1 MKNRWFWLKQA
12 DDFTTILLDCKIVYN
27 CDRSGQSSKC
37 DDEPYANSTIYKMHL
52 QFKADIALKNSRQ
65 TCRLT
70 GRKKNAATM
79 QLFYPPML
87 VILLPWSNEIW
98 VLPSWKKNKNA
109 VILSTSNQYSN
120 SKSIGRNSLSFH

>member
-1 MKNRWFWLKQA
+1 MKNRWFWLTQA

-70 GRKKNAATM
+70 GRKKKCSHNAVILSNNACNFVAMKQWNLGFAIVEKKTKM
-79 QLFYPPML
+79 QLFYPHL
-87 VILLPWSNEIW
+87 TNTAILK
-98 VLPSWKKNKNA
+98 V
-109 VILSTSNQYSN
+109 
-120 SKSIGRNSLSFH
+120 